1 MAVDELGFADVL
13 AENARRWPSV
23 TAIIDEDSGL
33 RLTYPQLAQRVAQL
47 AGALQAHGVGP
58 GERIAWLGQN
68 SFRVLELVLAAA
80 QIGAALCIANW
91 RQSKEEFEFLLD
103 DIGPRL
109 VVWQEQDIGGV
120 IDAVRQA
127 RPSKE
132 AWLQH
137 DRADGYEAALAAA
150 VPVAPAAVDASAPL
164 VLLYTAAFSGKPAA
178 AILTHRG
185 MLLQSLAYANAR
197 RIDETQR
204 YLNATPLF
212 HVGTLLD
219 TFTTFLVGGT
229 NLFMRQADA
238 AGMCA
243 IIARESV
250 TGAFLMGPT
259 IEQMVAAN
267 ADGRFD
273 LKSLRA
279 LGYNEAWNRMVTVD
293 DTGWGRRP
301 YGYGQTETMGYA
313 TFSAL
318 GPAGAGGTGRPS
330 AMTSIAILDEAGNE
344 VPAGETGEI
353 AVKGFTVSPGYW
365 NRPDLNA
372 ARYQKGWRRTNDLGR
387 RETDGTLSFVGPK
400 GRLIKSAGENIY
412 PAEVEGC
419 IRRLAGVADV
429 GVIGVPD
436 PLWVQSV
443 RAVVVVKPGQEL
455 TEEAVIAHCRAQIAS
470 YKKPRSVVF
479 VDSLP
484 RAGGAVDYAALDAQ
498 HGGGGYPR
506 A

>member
-13 AENARRWPSV
+13 AENVRRWPA
-23 TAIIDEDSGL
+23 TTGIIDEDSGL
-33 RLTYPQLAQRVAQL
+33 RLTYPQLGLRVARL
-47 AGALQAHGVGP
+47 AGVLRAHGVGP
-58 GERIAWLGQN
+58 DERIVWLGQN
-68 SFRVLELVLAAA
+68 SFRVLELVLACAHL
-80 QIGAALCIANW
+80 GAAICIANW
-91 RQSKEEFEFLLD
+91 RQSKEEIEFLLD
-103 DIGPRL
+103 DIQPRL
-109 VVWQEQDIGGV
+109 VVWQAQDIGGV
-120 IDAVRQA
+120 IAEVRAA
-127 RPSKE
+127 RPARE

-137 DRADGYEAALAAA
+137 DAPDGYEAALAAA
-150 VPVAPAAVDASAPL
+150 VPVAPVEVDAAGPL

-185 MLLQSLAYANAR
+185 MLHQCLAYANAR

-243 IIARESV
+243 IIAREGV

-267 ADGRFD
+267 ADGRYD

-279 LGYNEAWNRMVTVD
+279 LGYNEAWNRMVTID
-293 DTGWGRRP
+293 DSGWGRRP

-330 AMTSIAILDEAGNE
+330 ATTAIAILDEEGRHL
-344 VPAGETGEI
+344 PPGETGEI

-365 NRPDLNA
+365 NRPELNR
-372 ARYQKGWRRTNDLGR
+372 ARYQDGWRRTNDLGR
-387 RETDGTLSFVGPK
+387 READGTLSFVGPK

-443 RAVVVVKPGQEL
+443 KAVVVAKPGADL
-455 TEEAVIAHCRAQIAS
+455 SEEAVIAHCKAQIAS

-484 RAGGAVDYAALDAQ
+484 RAGGAVDYGTLDAQ